1 MSSFVWPPQPSGSG
15 GGGVTS
21 LNSLT
26 GDLNLV
32 AGSGISVTPSGTE
45 LIIAAT
51 GSGMGSVTSVAM
63 TTPGVLFTVTGS
75 PITTFGTLALN
86 LVTQTANLVFA
97 GPTSGAAATPTF
109 RSLGLTD
116 LPSIANNTI
125 MGNNTGSSAAPVALT
140 VAQVNAIL
148 PVFTSSLNGIVPNSS
163 GGTANFLRADG
174 TWAVPAGGGSGS
186 GFAYL
191 SSNTSVY
198 GGTNSTLSFTGN
210 YNTVIGPGA
219 GANLTSG
226 SRNTLLG
233 SGAGADISTG
243 TFNVVI
249 GDTTAATGSNSTV
262 IGSEAESQASYG
274 ICIGFDAS
282 NRGTG
287 SIVIANEHQSTYN
300 NTINISPGSGG
311 ANGADGSAN
320 SMNIGSWAAGGS
332 ITSVNIGRGSAGY
345 VISTGESLL
354 TQVSIVASAVPPSI
368 TALSNSTGA
377 NLLIVAGNGVGT
389 GGSGNI
395 QFQTAPAGST
405 GDAANTLVT
414 VGSISNTGAHTLG
427 AASTTPTHALNTAT
441 VAPASGVGTITNLP
455 AGKSGN
461 PTGYLSITINGVAAV
476 IPYW

>member
-1 MSSFVWPPQPSGSG
+1 MASFNWPPEANGSG
-15 GGGVTS
+15 GSGVSS

-26 GDLNLV
+26 GDLTLA
-32 AGSGISVTPSGTE
+32 AGSGITITPSGTT
-45 LIIAAT
+45 LTIAAT
-51 GSGMGSVTSVAM
+51 SGSGSVTSVGLS
-63 TTPGVLFTVTGS
+63 TPGVLFNVTGS
-75 PITTFGTLALN
+75 PVTTSGTLAMSLI
-86 LVTQTANLVFA
+86 TQSANMIFA
-97 GPTSGAAATPTF
+97 GPLTGSAATPTF
-109 RSLGLTD
+109 RALSLVD
-116 LPSIANNTI
+116 FPAMSNNTI
-125 MGNNTGSSAAPVALT
+125 IGNVSGITEAPSSLTGT
-140 VAQVNAIL
+140 QVNTIL
-148 PVFTSSLNGIVPNSS
+148 PVFTSSLNGLAPAS
-163 GGTANFLRADG
+163 GGGTSSFLRADG
-174 TWAVPAGGGSGS
+174 TWATPPGSGGSG
-186 GFAYL
+186 FFYL
-191 SSNTSVY
+191 ASNESVY
-198 GGTNSTLSFTGN
+198 GGTNSSLVFTGID
-210 YNTVIGPGA
+210 NTVIGPGA

-226 SRNTLLG
+226 SHNTLLG
-233 SGAGADISTG
+233 NSAGAGISTG
-243 TFNVVI
+243 TFNVVV
-249 GDTTAATGSNSTV
+249 GDNTAATGSNSTV

-282 NRGTG
+282 NTGTG
-287 SIVIANEHQSTYN
+287 SIVIANSQQSTHN

-354 TQVSIVASAVPPSI
+354 TQVSIVASAVPPLI

-427 AASTTPTHALNTAT
+427 AASTTPTHVLNTAT
-441 VAPASGVGTITNLP
+441 VATGSGVGTITNLP

-461 PTGYLSITINGVAAV
+461 PTGYISITINGVAAV